1 MSPSS
6 AAPRR
11 SAPTLIAID
20 GRSGAGKSTL
30 ALELVTRLRRHH
42 HVSLFHLEDLYP
54 GWDGLATAIDVFA
67 VEVLPE
73 LAAGRDATWRAWDW
87 TGDCPGERRRTPA
100 ADVVVLE
107 GVGVAS
113 AAARPLLDAV
123 VWIDEDDDVRR
134 ARALDRDGDTYRPHW
149 DRWAAQEELWL
160 ADDDVRS
167 AADVV
172 VRRSDGG
179 SAVEAT
185 EAALLHLPGLHDVLR
200 PEVVA
205 ARSLV
210 QRVDEIRLTG
220 PVAAA
225 DVFER
230 LGAHH
235 APHAAL
241 LEASNPE
248 AEDAGGRNRFS
259 IIALAD
265 HGAAGPDGVGAPDR
279 AAGAGAGAGAD
290 HPIPEPFRAPGTG
303 CGRTVV
309 EHRAAG
315 DGQDADAQPRT
326 LVRVGAATANVPGPF
341 TEWLARWWDPAED
354 AGARRLTGPGAL
366 GYLSSG
372 CNFQLGW
379 TGWLGYELKREVGG
393 SSVAGSLPD
402 ALLFRTR
409 RAVVIDHHEARAWTL
424 QEESARSDPAHG
436 RLGDSSTD
444 FDAASP
450 AWSTTVRHALRAS
463 TGAAGIP
470 PTPHSVPVF
479 SCRDDAAGYQAKVRA
494 AQAEIRDG
502 NSYEVCLTT
511 RLEARAKDWEP
522 WQAYRQLRRTNPA
535 PFAAYL
541 RADGVAL
548 AGTSPERFL
557 RIDADGWMRAEP
569 IKGTRRRSADPEHD
583 AALRRD
589 LESSPKDRA
598 ENIMIVD
605 LLRNDLV
612 RSAAPET
619 LSVPRLCAIE
629 SYASVHQ
636 MVSTIEARLRPAAS
650 RAEAVMAAFP
660 PGSMTGAPKIS
671 TMAILDRLEE
681 GHARGLYSGGIGY
694 FADSGACDLS
704 VVIRSLVMTA
714 DESDDGAWSLSL
726 GVGGAVTADSDPA
739 DEWDEVRTKAFG
751 VLNALGAEF
760 PDA

>member
-1 MSPSS
+1 MTPSPPAGLDGSPSPG
-6 AAPRR
+6 PRR
-11 SAPTLIAID
+11 TAPTLIAID

-42 HVSLFHLEDLYP
+42 RVSLFHLEDLYP
-54 GWDGLATAIDVFA
+54 GWDGLAAAIETFA
-67 VEVLPE
+67 SEILPE
-73 LAAGRDATWRAWDW
+73 LSAGRDAPWRAWDW
-87 TGDCPGERRRTPA
+87 ASGCPGEHRLTPA
-100 ADVVVLE
+100 ADVVVVE

-123 VWIDEDDDVRR
+123 VWVDEDDDVRR
-134 ARALDRDGDTYRPHW
+134 ARALDRDGDTYRPYW
-149 DRWAAQEELWL
+149 EQWAAQEARWL
-160 ADDDVRS
+160 EGDDVRA

-172 VRRSDGG
+172 VRRSEGE
-179 SAVEAT
+179 SAVESTAT
-185 EAALLHLPGLHDVLR
+185 ALLHLPGLHDLLR
-200 PEVVA
+200 SEVVA
-205 ARSLV
+205 ARSIS
-210 QRVDEIRLTG
+210 QRVDEIRLDG
-220 PVAAA
+220 PVVAA

-230 LGAHH
+230 LGAHR
-235 APHAAL
+235 ARHAAL
-241 LEASNPE
+241 LESSNPD
-248 AEDAGGRNRFS
+248 ARDAGARNRFS

-265 HGAAGPDGVGAPDR
+265 DGAASAPDD
-279 AAGAGAGAGAD
+279 AGGGPVASDPGWLEQAGN
-290 HPIPEPFRAPGTG
+290 GT
-303 CGRTVV
+303 TVV
-309 EHRAAG
+309 EHGAVA
-315 DGQDADAQPRT
+315 DGASPPAPRSV
-326 LVRVGAATANVPGPF
+326 VRVGAATARVPGSF

-354 AGARRLTGPGAL
+354 GGSRRLTGHGAL
-366 GYLSSG
+366 GYTSSG

-393 SSVAGSLPD
+393 SPVAAPLPD
-402 ALLFRTR
+402 ALLFRSR
-409 RAVVIDHHEARAWTL
+409 RALVIDHHDGRAWTL
-424 QEESARSDPAHG
+424 QEEVPGSPQSQSP
-436 RLGDSSTD
+436 LVDSSPGPGSSL
-444 FDAASP
+444 DAWTSRVRDALQACSGEAP
-450 AWSTTVRHALRAS
+450 AQPAPQPS
-463 TGAAGIP
+463 
-470 PTPHSVPVF
+470 PVF
-479 SCRDDAAGYQAKVRA
+479 ACRDNAAGYQAKVRA
-494 AQAEIRDG
+494 AQAEIREG

-511 RLEARAKDWEP
+511 ALEARAPGWDP
-522 WQAYRQLRRTNPA
+522 WRAYRQVRWTNPA
-535 PFAAYL
+535 PFAVYL
-541 RADGVAL
+541 RAGGVAL

-569 IKGTRRRSADPEHD
+569 IKGTRRRAADPDQD

-598 ENIMIVD
+598 ENVMIVD

-612 RSAAPET
+612 RNASPET

-650 RAEAVMAAFP
+650 RAEAVLAAFP

-671 TMAILDRLEE
+671 TMRILDRLED
-681 GHARGLYSGGIGY
+681 GLPRGLYSGGVGY

-714 DESDDGAWSLSL
+714 EDSDDASWRLSL

-751 VLNALGAEF
+751 VLNALGAPF